1 MKHNDIHA
9 AGGLVPIVIEQSAR
23 GERAFDIYSRLLKER
38 VIFLVGQVEDYMA
51 NLVVAQMLFLESE
64 NPDKDIH
71 LYINSPGGLV
81 TAGLAIYDTMQFIK
95 PDVSTL
101 CIGQAASMGALLL
114 AGGAAGKRYS
124 LPHSRVMIHQPLG
137 GFSGQASDI
146 EIHAKEILAVRER
159 LNKILAK
166 HCGQPI
172 EQIQLDTDR
181 DNFMSGEDAVQ
192 YGLIDKVLSNRQA
205 PAA

>member
-1 MKHNDIHA
+1 LMGEGPLA
-9 AGGLVPIVIEQSAR
+9 TGLVPIVIEQSAR

-51 NLVVAQMLFLESE
+51 NLVIAQLLFLESE

-71 LYINSPGGLV
+71 LYINSPGGVV

-114 AGGAAGKRYS
+114 TGGAAGKRYS
-124 LPHSRVMIHQPLG
+124 LPHSRMMIHQPLG
-137 GFSGQASDI
+137 GFQGQASDI
-146 EIHAKEILAVRER
+146 DIHAREILAARDR
-159 LNKILAK
+159 LNRILAK
-166 HCGQPI
+166 HTGQPI
-172 EQIQLDTDR
+172 EKISLDTDR
-181 DNFMSGEDAVQ
+181 DNFMGGEDAVS
-192 YGLIDKVLSNRQA
+192 YGLIDKVLDKRSV
-205 PAA
+205 